1 MHMTRHAARRAD
13 ELAELAFYLFD
24 THGAGRPGPFD
35 EQAAELRTAAFR
47 FTREVHGSEPL
58 MVLARCV
65 AGAALELLS
74 QFHTANS
81 AEKLHKAC
89 TAYEQ
94 ARSPGTDASTRDSER
109 ASIGDRTRAAPRTR
123 RRGPINFNVD

>member
-1 MHMTRHAARRAD
+1 MTRHAAKRAD
-13 ELAELAFYLFD
+13 ELAELALYLLD
-24 THGAGRPGPFD
+24 SHGSGWPGPFD

-74 QFHTANS
+74 QFQAADS

-89 TAYEQ
+89 NAYQQ
-94 ARSPGTDASTRDSER
+94 ARSLGSDASTGDSER
-109 ASIGDRTRAAPRTR
+109 NSVGDRTRTAPRTGR
-123 RRGPINFNVD
+123 CGPIHFNND